1 MARGLQNVS
10 PETTWVQ
17 CGCYKLKPMK
27 VVFREQEWLTHLARA
42 VCVSGA
48 LCASPSP
55 GPRGCEAALPHPR
68 TQRSAL
74 GAATSYWGVPFL
86 SSREHHRELTSSPF
100 LPSALWFSK
109 LGICVIL
116 KFRLE
121 EVFLFLRRSKAN
133 GKKTKLCLIYNARAS
148 SFLSYADDPSAKIT
162 ISRNLEEETVVPV
175 ALT

>member
-1 MARGLQNVS
+1 MWVLQTEAHDSCFPGAGMANTPCQGCVCQRGSLCQ
-10 PETTWVQ
+10 PQ
-17 CGCYKLKPMK
+17 PGG
-27 VVFREQEWLTHLARA
+27 ARLL
-42 VCVSGA
+42 S
-48 LCASPSP
+48 
-55 GPRGCEAALPHPR
+55 R
-68 TQRSAL
+68 TRARSAL
-74 GAATSYWGVPFL
+74 GAATRYWGVSFL
-86 SSREHHRELTSSPF
+86 SSREHDRELTSSPF